1 MFYNN
6 AMKKISA
13 ETLIEVP
20 FYDLDP
26 MNVVWH
32 GNYIKYLEVARCDLL
47 AKIGYTYDN
56 MKTDGFA
63 YPVATMDLKFI
74 KPSVFSQK
82 LKIKTTIEDVE
93 PALNI
98 KYEIFDAE
106 TNEKIFK
113 AKSMQICVDTKTRKS
128 IYSAPENFLKKLREY
143 EV

>member
-113 AKSMQICVDTKTRKS
+113 AKSMQICVDTKTRES